1 MGTQSSKQTMSRKEQ
16 PPSYPLKAGYSFLL
30 WQKTHQLQISSSYNG
45 ICSYSYNRR
54 LEDNDVVVTIDKPG
68 VSTEKPP
75 TRELI
80 LSTGQPLDITEF
92 LEVKRT
98 FDICRKAEYERAY
111 NKACMDYVRVI
122 NYKLRTS
129 LKYSHI
135 FIVININNSCD
146 TSIKISEAYRNAE
159 LETQIINKVYD
170 YIVDAYKGY
179 DLDKS
184 STCNYSIGMR
194 IYLPNNTLPFEP
206 KPTP

>member
-1 MGTQSSKQTMSRKEQ
+1 MSHKEQ
-16 PPSYPLKAGYSFLL
+16 PPCY
-30 WQKTHQLQISSSYNG
+30 
-45 ICSYSYNRR
+45 
-54 LEDNDVVVTIDKPG
+54 NDVVVTIDKPG
-68 VSTEKPP
+68 VSAGNTSI
-75 TRELI
+75 RDLN
-80 LSTGQPLDITEF
+80 LSTEQPLSATEF

-179 DLDKS
+179 KIEKS
-184 STCNYSIGMR
+184 SACNYSIGMQ
-194 IYLPNNTLPFEP
+194 IYLPNNTLPYS
-206 KPTP
+206 